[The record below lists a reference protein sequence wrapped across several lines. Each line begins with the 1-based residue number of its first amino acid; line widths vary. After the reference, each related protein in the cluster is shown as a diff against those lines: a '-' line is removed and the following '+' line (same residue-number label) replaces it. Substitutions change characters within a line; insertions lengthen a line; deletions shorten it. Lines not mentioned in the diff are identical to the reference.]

1 MNIKLEILH
10 PSEHKELIYTPQNCY
25 SNMAKRLLAPLLFS
39 ELIEAARCYPIIFY
53 LSKGDEKLTPMALL
67 GTEPARGNVSITEQG
82 KWMESRM
89 IPASISSYPF
99 YPGHID
105 ENGQLTLL
113 IDRHAPHFQQKSS
126 DDNTG
131 QPLFTPTGEATPT
144 LKNIRKKHLN
154 YQKEMGHTDW
164 VVYKLYE
171 KNLFQTKKLS
181 EFLPGEK
188 VAQLSNFFV
197 LDQKK
202 LEELPDEDFLELR
215 QLGLMVNLYALI
227 TSQNNFS
234 LLSKSTPH
242 ISEPSSY
249 TRPEEVSILT
259 TEPVTPEKTKDNRLF
274 LVIAVAIIGILSGVI
289 IHLNSSINKN
299 IAYTQVVKKATE
311 VKEVKEVSKP
321 KLNSSKTEVTT
332 HEKQPQSAK
341 AQTTHKEEIL
351 NILTLPPN
359 SAPPLTDSKVKQQD
373 MELSLDNSSVPVETE
388 QSLPTSK
395 KTDEML
401 VDSDAENT
409 TTVVNSPKT
418 LTPPEVK
425 QEITP
430 PNQVTFLIEQPLP
443 DLSPKKR
450 PLGQSSPSP
459 FKEQAEAELLEQQSP
474 HVNILIDGIKRNITE
489 SRLSLP
495 RGDNALEK
503 VAQLQEL
510 NIDSPIVEELLNT
523 VFERFLELAIWD
535 RSGRAKLYLEKAGKI
550 FPGDPRI
557 EEIEGLVSE

>member
-1 MNIKLEILH
+1 MNIKLEILQ
-10 PSEHKELIYTPQNCY
+10 PSEHKDLKYTPQNCY

-39 ELIEAARCYPIIFY
+39 ELIEASRCYPIIFY

-67 GTEPARGNVSITEQG
+67 GTEPARGNVSITKQG

-89 IPASISSYPF
+89 TPASLSSYPF

-113 IDRHAPHFQQKSS
+113 IDRHAPHFQQNS
-126 DDNTG
+126 DDDSG
-131 QPLFTPTGEATPT
+131 QLLFTPTGEATTT
-144 LKNIRKKHLN
+144 LNNIRKKHLN

-171 KNLFQTKKLS
+171 KNLFQTKQLS

-188 VAQLSNFFV
+188 VAQLSNFFI

-202 LEELPDEDFLELR
+202 LEELPDDDFIELR
-215 QLGLMVNLYALI
+215 QLGLMANLYALI

-234 LLSKSTPH
+234 LLSKTIPQD
-242 ISEPSSY
+242 SEPRSY
-249 TRPEEVSILT
+249 ALSPEVPIPT
-259 TEPVTPEKTKDNRLF
+259 TEPIIPEKTKDKRVLWI
-274 LVIAVAIIGILSGVI
+274 LAVVVIAVFTGAI
-289 IHLNSSINKN
+289 IHLNSSID
-299 IAYTQVVKKATE
+299 KKTAHIQPA
-311 VKEVKEVSKP
+311 KEVSKP
-321 KLNSSKTEVTT
+321 YVNSSKTEI
-332 HEKQPQSAK
+332 ENQKKQPQPSKAK
-341 AQTTHKEEIL
+341 TTHKDDIL
-351 NILTLPPN
+351 NILTLPPD
-359 SAPPLTDSKVKQQD
+359 SSPPLADLNVKQHD
-373 MELSLDNSSVPVETE
+373 MELTPDISSEPAAPV
-388 QSLPTSK
+388 QIL
-395 KTDEML
+395 
-401 VDSDAENT
+401 NT
-409 TTVVNSPKT
+409 TKKADELLEVRNAVTATTVKNTPTPKT
-418 LTPPEVK
+418 IAAHEVK
-425 QEITP
+425 QEITQA
-430 PNQVTFLIEQPLP
+430 NQVTFLTEQPLP
-443 DLSPKKR
+443 KLSQKKR
-450 PLGQSSPSP
+450 PLGESNPSP
-459 FKEQAEAELLEQQSP
+459 FKAKAEAELLEQQSP
-474 HVNILIDGIKRNITE
+474 HINILIDGIKRNITE

-510 NIDSPIVEELLNT
+510 NLDNPIVDELLNT

>member
-1 MNIKLEILH
+1 MNIKLEILQ

-39 ELIEAARCYPIIFY
+39 ELIEASRCYPIIFY

-67 GTEPARGNVSITEQG
+67 GTEPVIGNISITKKGE
-82 KWMESRM
+82 WLESRM
-89 IPASISSYPF
+89 IPASLSSYPF

-113 IDRHAPHFQQKSS
+113 IDRNAPHFQKELS
-126 DDNTG
+126 DGSG

-144 LKNIRKKHLN
+144 LIDIRKKHLN

-181 EFLPGEK
+181 EYLPGKK
-188 VAQLSNFFV
+188 VAQLSNFFI

-202 LEELPDEDFLELR
+202 LEELPDDDFIELR
-215 QLGLMVNLYALI
+215 QLGLMANLYALI

-234 LLSKSTPH
+234 LLSKPVTQNQ
-242 ISEPSSY
+242 ETQSY
-249 TRPEEVSILT
+249 EFPPEVPAFK
-259 TEPVTPEKTKDNRLF
+259 TEPVIPEKNHDNRLF
-274 LVIAVAIIGILSGVI
+274 IAIAVALIGIFTGVAI
-289 IHLNSSINKN
+289 SLTPSDTDKTTIYHPKSEVSIPQEKTNK
-299 IAYTQVVKKATE
+299 TETVSLEKKPQPTE
-311 VKEVKEVSKP
+311 VQASQKED
-321 KLNSSKTEVTT
+321 
-332 HEKQPQSAK
+332 
-341 AQTTHKEEIL
+341 IL
-351 NILTLPPN
+351 NILTLPPDATP
-359 SAPPLTDSKVKQQD
+359 STSEVSIKQQD
-373 MELSLDNSSVPVETE
+373 MELTPDISSAPIEPGKVISTTKHTGDPLSEKSTQE
-388 QSLPTSK
+388 PPTA
-395 KTDEML
+395 T
-401 VDSDAENT
+401 
-409 TTVVNSPKT
+409 
-418 LTPPEVK
+418 EVK
-425 QEITP
+425 PKVSQLNLFSMLT
-430 PNQVTFLIEQPLP
+430 EQPLP
-443 DLSPKKR
+443 ILTPKKR
-450 PLGQSSPSP
+450 PIGHTSRSP
-459 FKEQAEAELLEQQSP
+459 FNTKNDMALLQQQSP
-474 HVNILIDGIKRNITE
+474 HINLLIDGIKRNITE

-503 VAQLQEL
+503 VEQLKEL
-510 NIDSPIVEELLNT
+510 NLDSPIVDELLNT